1 MKFIRIKFI
10 LICSLVFLSF
20 PLSSEKR
27 KDYANYLD
35 WQISSEKSEFIK
47 LWEETELNFQS
58 LDSESYVKRIEE
70 LSLAFQNELNC
81 QNTLEFEQSKNDA
94 ARAVLDSLEKLH
106 ETARTGIHRNI
117 SICRIKA
124 NIAIIN
130 YVNLKA
136 NIMNHNTSTL
146 FFLFFVLFLILVLFA
161 ASTAFFAMRLR
172 KSRKNEKSTSDFN
185 QKIIEAQEKERKRI
199 SLELHDTIAQNLRAI
214 QLLTSQAF
222 STEDESSGNP
232 ELKKQILDLESKS
245 IIDIRTL
252 CYNLTPP
259 DLDRKD
265 LRAALSHFC
274 STFARDTKIECSL
287 VITED
292 CDFSVYSSEDQLNIF
307 RLIQEALNN
316 AAKHS
321 KADEITVVMRKDV
334 NNENEQLR
342 ILITDDGVGF
352 NLESASFLDSHFG
365 LKGMKE
371 RTKFLNGTLKINTA
385 PEEGTEV
392 QITIPYKEI

>member
-1 MKFIRIKFI
+1 MFF
-10 LICSLVFLSF
+10 SLNVF
-20 PLSSEKR
+20 SEKNR
-27 KDYANYLD
+27 DYANYKD
-35 WQISSEKSEFIK
+35 WQILSEKSHFLQ
-47 LWEETELNFQS
+47 LWENTELEFLS
-58 LDSESYVKRIEE
+58 FDSEIYVNKIEE
-70 LSLAFQNELNC
+70 LKSAFEVELNG
-81 QNTLEFEQSKNDA
+81 QKTFEFEQEKNEA
-94 ARAVLDSLEKLH
+94 AKKVLGSLEKLQKAAESGVH
-106 ETARTGIHRNI
+106 KEI
-117 SICRIKA
+117 SLCRIET
-124 NIAIIN
+124 NLAIIG

-136 NIMNHNTSTL
+136 NIMDHNTDSML
-146 FFLFFVLFLILVLFA
+146 FLFLVLFVILVLFVV
-161 ASTAFFAMRLR
+161 STAVFATRL
-172 KSRKNEKSTSDFN
+172 KHSRKNEKSTSDFN

-222 STEDESSGNP
+222 SAGGDEDELS
-232 ELKKQILDLESKS
+232 EIKKQVLELESKS

-265 LRAALSHFC
+265 LRSAITHFC
-274 STFARDTKIECSL
+274 STFKRDTKIDCSL
-287 VITED
+287 VITD
-292 CDFSVYSSEDQLNIF
+292 DFNFANYSPENQLNIF
-307 RLIQEALNN
+307 RLIQEALTN

-321 KADEITVVMRKDV
+321 KAEEITVVIRKDNS
-334 NNENEQLR
+334 NNSGGSKRLR

-385 PEEGTEV
+385 PDEGTEV
-392 QITIPYKEI
+392 QIAIPYKEE